1 MIRDFNVP
9 GISIDNGIVTSELC
23 DLISLSSLSC
33 AKKLE
38 DLIHIKFDIQT
49 AHDLF
54 VNITRLDD
62 VELNYILKYSLWF
75 TASSLYCRCFNE
87 GREREFRLGEAH
99 LKKLTEHQIE
109 IHRAIKR
116 QRNKYMAHADK
127 NEFEKFVVL
136 GIPDF
141 ERDRIIGVSNVFTRT
156 IIPSEVEIKKYIE
169 LTEDLLQTI
178 ASEEDAV
185 WDSLAFELEHYVIDQ
200 NALVKSKNPAS
211 IDFKAQF
218 YCEAAKRECENQNF
232 TRGLELINQAIDL
245 RPDVWEFFYNRS
257 SIYKSLGDMS
267 RFAEDM
273 EYSEQIKK
281 GYDDQSG

>member
-9 GISIDNGIVTSELC
+9 GISIDNGIVASEFC

-38 DLIHIKFDIQT
+38 DIIHIKFDIQT
-49 AHDLF
+49 AHELF

-75 TASSLYCRCFNE
+75 TASTLYCRCFNE
-87 GREREFRLGEAH
+87 GRGRKFRLGEAH
-99 LKKLTEHQIE
+99 LKRLTEHQIE

-127 NEFEKFVVL
+127 NEFEKFVVF

-141 ERDRIIGVSNVFTRT
+141 EHKKLIGVSNVFTRI
-156 IIPSEVEIKKYIE
+156 IIPSEDEIKKYIE
-169 LTEDLLQTI
+169 LTEVLLQFV

-185 WDSLAFELEHYVIDQ
+185 WESLAFELEHIAIDQ
-200 NALVKSKNPAS
+200 NALVKSKYPAS

-218 YCEAAKRECENQNF
+218 YCEAAKREYENQNYS
-232 TRGLELINQAIDL
+232 RGLELINQAIDL

-267 RFAEDM
+267 RSAEDM
-273 EYSEQIKK
+273 KYSEQIKK
-281 GYDDQSG
+281 V